1 MRSKFEELKRSYLM
15 SLQLQC
21 QVRMTWYLDISTIY
35 SHLQGGVLQQDVLP
49 VSRQREGG
57 GAVLSL
63 QSYCS

>member
-1 MRSKFEELKRSYLM
+1 M

-21 QVRMTWYLDISTIY
+21 PVRMTWYLDISTIY

-63 QSYCS
+63 QSYSS